1 MSNVGVCISVIFLLK
16 REVDATQTQT
26 TPNRPLAPIIP
37 LCLCDTG
44 SNTCKT
50 VASITWQDDWWANLL
65 REEEIKTERLRRSES
80 WVTESQSGK
89 KNSGLSLRCSPYKVQ
104 RDTHTLQL
112 LCVIVSFF
120 ISLRLAV
127 GTASSNAKFPPSFE
141 SLLSLILPFTVPLIQ
156 LDCADDIFHFPQTC
170 IFHVGFTVCVKTQHN
185 SPDNKVMH
193 LFWN

>member
-44 SNTCKT
+44 SNTCRT

-141 SLLSLILPFTVPLIQ
+141 SLLSLVWVPPLPHPPIHSSTHTAGLCWWYIPLSTD
-156 LDCADDIFHFPQTC
+156 LYFPCGLHCLCQNTAQ
-170 IFHVGFTVCVKTQHN
+170 F
-185 SPDNKVMH
+185 SR
-193 LFWN
+193 